1 MCGAD
6 SARSSFGLCFR
17 AAAPVLGRWAAVR
30 GVDGEAG
37 GKETWQTLSCGMRD
51 EVHWFHLNLM

>member
-1 MCGAD
+1 MCGVD

-37 GKETWQTLSCGMRD
+37 VKGDMADSVMRD